1 MLKAYSG
8 FLVRH
13 ACALA
18 SLLFASAWVSGGL
31 LLLLGRT
38 HFQNY
43 GAFELLVRGAP
54 AVDEMDLANAALKAA
69 DAWAAGS
76 RARPRTVLS
85 SLDSAVVLVYSAGG
99 EPLLTPERLQAR
111 RPRTPPCACH
121 APLSDPIARPQAIC
135 EVDNVL
141 LGTDGYDLLCY
152 DGALPIPGLASRSS
166 MSGRSCS
173 LQLTSPTAFFYVNWQ
188 LVLAIE
194 KQLRWLR
201 RVSPFARV
209 VEPPPS
215 VSRELLLATSAGF
228 ERGSHTRSCPLL
240 PQEYVEARAAQLL
253 ELAATGGTASAN
265 ASSPSDPVAR
275 TVREQLSPLVDA
287 SAATR
292 GHVSQASSARARRHR
307 GPPCGAALS
316 PHTFPRRPSQ
326 VTSFGE
332 PLDPRLLSYIGGGIA
347 PNDDEARSLQLQLR
361 NDLERRFAQS
371 LAAGLALRPP
381 SPISSLWR
389 GHAALPHALQ
399 VAARRLLGSSSPPP
413 RLGPPAPPRPSAPP
427 PLRPSAPPPF
437 NSMRIRPH
445 GRARLTLP
453 CHEQADYL
461 GSMELSR
468 SEANPHIHIHT

>member
-1 MLKAYSG
+1 M
-8 FLVRH
+8 
-13 ACALA
+13 
-18 SLLFASAWVSGGL
+18 
-31 LLLLGRT
+31 
-38 HFQNY
+38 
-43 GAFELLVRGAP
+43 
-54 AVDEMDLANAALKAA
+54 
-69 DAWAAGS
+69 
-76 RARPRTVLS
+76 
-85 SLDSAVVLVYSAGG
+85 
-99 EPLLTPERLQAR
+99 
-111 RPRTPPCACH
+111 
-121 APLSDPIARPQAIC
+121 
-135 EVDNVL
+135 L

-307 GPPCGAALS
+307 GPRVA
-316 PHTFPRRPSQ
+316 RPS
-326 VTSFGE
+326 
-332 PLDPRLLSYIGGGIA
+332 PRT
-347 PNDDEARSLQLQLR
+347 PFR
-361 NDLERRFAQS
+361 
-371 LAAGLALRPP
+371 AA
-381 SPISSLWR
+381 
-389 GHAALPHALQ
+389 
-399 VAARRLLGSSSPPP
+399 
-413 RLGPPAPPRPSAPP
+413 
-427 PLRPSAPPPF
+427 PLR
-437 NSMRIRPH
+437 
-445 GRARLTLP
+445 
-453 CHEQADYL
+453 
-461 GSMELSR
+461 
-468 SEANPHIHIHT
+468 